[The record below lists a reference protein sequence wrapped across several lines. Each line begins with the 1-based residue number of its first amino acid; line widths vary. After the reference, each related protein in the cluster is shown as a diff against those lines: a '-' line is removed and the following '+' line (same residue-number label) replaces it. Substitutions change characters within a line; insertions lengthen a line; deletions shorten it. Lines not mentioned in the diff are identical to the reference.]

1 MRRGRAS
8 ALLLTAPQPC
18 QAVQTLSSLYDT
30 AEYQEAHVVAV
41 DEARGEASSS
51 PAAKAPC
58 SRSRLSPALP
68 QAQFFTDLR
77 EFCVT
82 AVDKH
87 RKTLLVAGLD
97 GDFRRQPFGQAR
109 AAGQARAERKLPV

>member
-1 MRRGRAS
+1 M
-8 ALLLTAPQPC
+8 LLLTAPQPC

-41 DEARGEASSS
+41 DEARGEAPSL
-51 PAAKAPC
+51 PAAGPALMC
-58 SRSRLSPALP
+58 ASSPALP

-109 AAGQARAERKLPV
+109 AAGAR